1 MDATDKQTMEAAVL
15 RPYVQFPD
23 DTIIAYGEAQED
35 QTVEIVI
42 ERPRDWG
49 FDSARC
55 IMPAYRWLDV
65 DGFSDE
71 DIERL
76 GSFLRDNAPLI
87 FEFANDPESGWR
99 AA

>member
-1 MDATDKQTMEAAVL
+1 ML
-15 RPYVQFPD
+15 RPYAQFPD
-23 DTIIAYGEAQED
+23 ETCIAYSDIRED

-55 IMPAYRWLDV
+55 LMPAYRWHDV
-65 DGFSDE
+65 DGFTE
-71 DIERL
+71 DDLARL
-76 GSFLRDNAPLI
+76 ESFLRDNAPLI
-87 FEFANDPESGWR
+87 FEFASDPESGWR

>member
-1 MDATDKQTMEAAVL
+1 ML

-23 DTIIAYGEAQED
+23 ETVIAYSDIRED
-35 QTVEIVI
+35 QTVEIAI

-55 IMPAYRWLDV
+55 LMPAYRWFDI
-65 DGFSDE
+65 DGFSDKDLAGFE
-71 DIERL
+71 L
-76 GSFLRDNAPLI
+76 FLRNNAPLI
-87 FEFANDPESGWR
+87 FEFANDPNSGWR